1 MIIQGLKKNKI
12 EFLFFF
18 LFSFIFYY
26 LVFILKGNTF
36 LAEDDLAHVILKPQT
51 LLNCFKS
58 NCEGIN
64 FFLKNINDDFS
75 IIDHKLIERQV
86 HRIASQYT
94 FFTDLIYYLFFKIF
108 NSWNLAIIFMIVF
121 TSIFKFIGLIGIT
134 SIFFSG
140 RSKTVFFIFFS
151 LVFITTPGFEPHW
164 GQNLASYFFMISL
177 TLIYFKKN
185 NFLKLLFLF
194 LTLFSHANGI
204 VLTSVLA
211 SSNFLIRYNIKKKI
225 FSNIKYEDILIGL
238 FIIVSYFFYHFINL
252 DSTSPQNLYLTDDN
266 LLINNIYSIYNY
278 FKIIP
283 PASAGI
289 IFMFFLIA
297 YLMITKF
304 DKDINSI
311 FFSVGLIYFLII
323 FTGSALT
330 IYKKSIFL
338 FTALFYLC
346 FFKLFFDIL
355 KNINLSDY
363 KYLVV
368 IKKINLKKKLN
379 LILFLPL
386 LLIFITIL
394 ENYLIDNPKKFFKS
408 HVSGS
413 INNHNL
419 EEYHTLVNDLNND
432 KIIFSGSEAG
442 AYYIIN
448 AGLYKKKFVWSE
460 LKNNKILPPGIYNYI
475 FNSKVH
481 AGGRLTSNND
491 VFQFYNSVILNKNN
505 EISFDLKKLNT
516 KFTKIRIEFKNISL
530 KKSNII
536 QIKTPKINKN
546 IQLNNNELILD
557 NNLYDLKEFKLSSND
572 NLLITK
578 FQLDN
583 QLTNW
588 PQNKEITLNIIG
600 KIYTHD
606 DKDFFS
612 KGNKVIR
619 FNQSQNTNY
628 KNCKLVNIVN
638 DEYTLNFGKIECL

>member
-1 MIIQGLKKNKI
+1 MG
-12 EFLFFF
+12 
-18 LFSFIFYY
+18 
-26 LVFILKGNTF
+26 
-36 LAEDDLAHVILKPQT
+36 
-51 LLNCFKS
+51 
-58 NCEGIN
+58 
-64 FFLKNINDDFS
+64 
-75 IIDHKLIERQV
+75 
-86 HRIASQYT
+86 
-94 FFTDLIYYLFFKIF
+94 
-108 NSWNLAIIFMIVF
+108 
-121 TSIFKFIGLIGIT
+121 
-134 SIFFSG
+134 
-140 RSKTVFFIFFS
+140 FFI
-151 LVFITTPGFEPHW
+151 VI
-164 GQNLASYFFMISL
+164 
-177 TLIYFKKN
+177 
-185 NFLKLLFLF
+185 
-194 LTLFSHANGI
+194 
-204 VLTSVLA
+204 
-211 SSNFLIRYNIKKKI
+211 
-225 FSNIKYEDILIGL
+225 
-238 FIIVSYFFYHFINL
+238 SYFFYHYINL
-252 DSTSPQNLYLTDDN
+252 DSASPQNLYLPEGN

-289 IFMFFLIA
+289 IFMFFIIA
-297 YLMITKF
+297 YLMINKF
-304 DKDINSI
+304 KKDTNLILISI
-311 FFSVGLIYFLII
+311 GIIYFLVI
-323 FTGSALT
+323 FTGSALM

-346 FFKLFFDIL
+346 FFNLFFDTL
-355 KNINLSDY
+355 KNIKFTNF
-363 KYLVV
+363 KYFL
-368 IKKINLKKKLN
+368 IKKDTSIEKKLN
-379 LILFLPL
+379 LILFFPL

-408 HVSGS
+408 HISGS
-413 INNHNL
+413 INNHNI
-419 EEYHTLVNDLNND
+419 EVYNKLVNNLNND
-432 KIIFSGSEAG
+432 EIIFSGSEAS

-481 AGGRLTSNND
+481 AGGRLTSNNN
-491 VFQFYNSVILNKNN
+491 VFQFYNSIILNKNN

-557 NNLYDLKEFKLSSND
+557 NNLYDLEEFKLSSND

-619 FNQSQNTNY
+619 FNQSQKTNY
-628 KNCKLVNIVN
+628 RNCKLVNIIN
-638 DEYTLNFGKIECL
+638 DEYTLNFGKLECL

>member
-1 MIIQGLKKNKI
+1 MIIQGLKKNKV
-12 EFLFFF
+12 ELLFFF

-26 LVFILKGNTF
+26 LIFILKGNTF
-36 LAEDDLAHVILKPQT
+36 IAEDDLAHTILKPQT
-51 LLNCFKS
+51 LFNCFKS

-64 FFLKNINDDFS
+64 FFLKNLNDGFS
-75 IIDHKLIERQV
+75 ITDHKLIERQV
-86 HRIASQYT
+86 HRIVSQYT
-94 FFTDLIYYLFFKIF
+94 FFTDIVYYLSYLTL
-108 NSWNLAIIFMIVF
+108 NNWNLTIIFMLVF
-121 TSIFKFIGLIGIT
+121 TSIFKFIGLIGLT

-140 RSKTVFFIFFS
+140 KSKTIFFIFFS

-164 GQNLASYFFMISL
+164 GQNLTAYFFMICL
-177 TLIYFKKN
+177 TLIYFKQN
-185 NFLKLLFLF
+185 NFLKILFFF
-194 LTLFSHANGI
+194 LTLSSHANGV
-204 VLTSVLA
+204 VLASVLA
-211 SSNFLIRYNIKKKI
+211 LSNFFIKFEIKKKI
-225 FSNIKYEDILIGL
+225 FSNINYTDLIMGF
-238 FIIVSYFFYHFINL
+238 FIVISYFFYHYINL
-252 DSTSPQNLYLTDDN
+252 DSASPQNLYLPEGN

-289 IFMFFLIA
+289 IFMFFIIA
-297 YLMITKF
+297 YLMINKF
-304 DKDINSI
+304 KKDTNLILISI
-311 FFSVGLIYFLII
+311 GIIYFLVI
-323 FTGSALT
+323 FTGSALM

-346 FFKLFFDIL
+346 FFNLFFDTL
-355 KNINLSDY
+355 KNIKFSNF
-363 KYLVV
+363 KYFL
-368 IKKINLKKKLN
+368 IKKDTSIEKKLN
-379 LILFLPL
+379 LILFFPL

-408 HVSGS
+408 HISGS
-413 INNHNL
+413 INNHNI
-419 EEYHTLVNDLNND
+419 EVYNKLVNNLNND
-432 KIIFSGSEAG
+432 EIIFSGSEAS

-481 AGGRLTSNND
+481 AGGRLTSNNN
-491 VFQFYNSVILNKNN
+491 VFQFYNSIILNKNN

-557 NNLYDLKEFKLSSND
+557 NNLYDLEEFKLSSND

-619 FNQSQNTNY
+619 FNQSQKTNY
-628 KNCKLVNIVN
+628 RNCKLVNIIN
-638 DEYTLNFGKIECL
+638 DEYTLNFGKLECL